1 MDHDQHETSRK
12 GGFPRDSSNDASY
25 LLGMIYMDC
34 KEEYYLWDSTE
45 PAAKMCPLTSQLS
58 VHENEISHN
67 KSYYPYCDLTT
78 STSKLLQGPNV
89 SNDNDNEESIVTSKE
104 RDNYCYDIPNAKQ
117 DPRDLTA
124 FKYSSIESETNTS
137 MGTMNGGDGSPCFHK
152 SRQFPTNTKIE
163 LQGFITA
170 AEMTE
175 CFIDSE
181 MSSLLQKFELAS
193 PRSNSHGSRR
203 RRCGSVRERGS
214 VPPCRA
220 PSNTGKGKGKGN
232 APKGTKRL
240 LWN

>member
-1 MDHDQHETSRK
+1 MKFATDIDCLITEALERIATNTRTAVVAL
-12 GGFPRDSSNDASY
+12 DA
-25 LLGMIYMDC
+25 IYTDC

-45 PAAKMCPLTSQLS
+45 RPCGKGVTCLTYSQVTTPHPTAKMGPLTSELS
-58 VHENEISHN
+58 VHERKNEISHN
-67 KSYYPYCDLTT
+67 KSYYPYCGLTT

-163 LQGFITA
+163 FHQAVICDLFPLVARGLVK
-170 AEMTE
+170 EE
-175 CFIDSE
+175 
-181 MSSLLQKFELAS
+181 
-193 PRSNSHGSRR
+193 SNVG
-203 RRCGSVRERGS
+203 GAGVLDRG
-214 VPPCRA
+214 
-220 PSNTGKGKGKGN
+220 T
-232 APKGTKRL
+232 
-240 LWN
+240 

>member
-1 MDHDQHETSRK
+1 M
-12 GGFPRDSSNDASY
+12 G
-25 LLGMIYMDC
+25 
-34 KEEYYLWDSTE
+34 
-45 PAAKMCPLTSQLS
+45 PLTSELS

-67 KSYYPYCDLTT
+67 KSYYPYCGLTT

-163 LQGFITA
+163 FHQAVICDLFPLVARGLVK
-170 AEMTE
+170 EE
-175 CFIDSE
+175 
-181 MSSLLQKFELAS
+181 
-193 PRSNSHGSRR
+193 SNVG
-203 RRCGSVRERGS
+203 GAGVLDRG
-214 VPPCRA
+214 A
-220 PSNTGKGKGKGN
+220 
-232 APKGTKRL
+232 
-240 LWN
+240 